1 MTNEQ
6 ESASAAGQSATSP
19 GCVCREVLDNL
30 NKIFEISPNV
40 RQHLANSRIEFLKA
54 IRAAIDQRIDH
65 ISAKTQHGSRIAV
78 E

>member
-1 MTNEQ
+1 MTDEQ
-6 ESASAAGQSATSP
+6 ETAGGQPATGQ

-30 NKIFEISPNV
+30 SKMFEISPNV
-40 RQHLANSRIEFLKA
+40 RLHLANSRIEFLKA

-65 ISAKTQHGSRIAV
+65 LSAKTQQGSHIAV